1 MNNRAKMEES
11 IRTLYGKVFN
21 AGQAGLLP
29 GLIAGPYISTTRCSR
44 LARSH

>member
-21 AGQAGLLP
+21 AGQADLLP
-29 GLIAGPYISTTRCSR
+29 GQLSVWV
-44 LARSH
+44 RS